1 METVNRSRSP
11 LYWGRVGAALVAAAV
26 AVSGVAAAVP
36 AAGNPPSDIQ
46 RLRDRA
52 EIEELTYCYAEAT
65 DAIGRGQVEVG
76 RALYQKC
83 FTKDAVIG
91 VYFPTDDPNGP
102 PGLSSGPSAWAD
114 IVDDVFTTSG
124 YLATQHLMGN
134 VRIDIQGKTA
144 TMSTYLNA
152 THVIDPVGAIDL
164 ANGTYEDVVVRTPQ
178 GWKIAQRTLRLIT
191 FLRVESP

>member
-1 METVNRSRSP
+1 MDSVNRSRSP
-11 LYWGRVGAALVAAAV
+11 RYLGRIGAALVAAAI
-26 AVSGVAAAVP
+26 AVSGVVAVVP
-36 AAGNPPSDIQ
+36 AEGNPPSDIQ

-76 RALYQKC
+76 RALYEKC
-83 FTKDAVIG
+83 FTPDAVIG

-102 PGLSSGPSAWAD
+102 PGLTSGPSAWAD

-152 THVIDPVGAIDL
+152 THVIDPQGAIDL
-164 ANGTYEDVVVRTPQ
+164 ANGTYEDVVVRTPK
-178 GWKIAQRTLRLIT
+178 GWKIAKRTLRLIT
-191 FLRVESP
+191 FLRIESP